1 MSFVFSVSCLLTNQ
15 PLFQLFYKANIM
27 PEHLRALII
36 ILLLAIFIFTFAKK
50 TVESLIS
57 PQQFKRWRNAWLII
71 TLIVFLAGNFWAYAL
86 VSALF
91 LWFISKREK
100 NKFALFFVLLFA
112 VPRISAD
119 IPGFGLVN
127 FLFSIDY
134 VRLLSLTIL
143 LPAYLSLRKKSDTLA
158 FGKNWPDKLLLVYLI
173 LDVVLLMR
181 DTSFTDAMRGG
192 LYNFTDAF
200 LPYYV
205 ASRGLKNFQQLKE
218 VIIAFALASLLA
230 SVIAIFEYSKFWLL
244 YSSLGDALNIKWD
257 MGKYLGRGTDL
268 RALSSLGQPIV
279 LGYVMVVAFGFYLCI
294 AKSIKSRI
302 LRLLGLALILGGLF
316 TSLSRGP
323 WVGAAAL
330 IIIFIV
336 TGPHAI
342 KRLSMSLVAV
352 LLVVPLLG
360 NIPGGKKIMNLIPFI
375 GSTEKET
382 IDYRSKLLDGAFIVF
397 KRYPMLGSV
406 KYRDELANLD
416 LTQGEGIVDVVNSYI
431 DVVLEY
437 GLVGLSLFLGFFWLV
452 LLSIYRSMK
461 KVADKK
467 SEVHLFGRTL
477 LSCLLAILVIIFTV
491 SSIGIIP
498 IIYWAIAGLGV
509 AYARLVRTQ
518 GTGDTIPEDAKRPV
532 LPTTR
537 YAITTS

>member
-416 LTQGEGIVDVVNSYI
+416 LTQGEGIVDIVNSYI